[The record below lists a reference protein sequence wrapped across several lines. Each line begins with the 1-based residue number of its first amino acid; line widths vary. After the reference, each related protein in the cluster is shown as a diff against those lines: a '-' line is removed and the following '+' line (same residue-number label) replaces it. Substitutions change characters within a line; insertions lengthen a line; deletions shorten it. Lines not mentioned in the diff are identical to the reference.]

1 MLLSCY
7 VFVKNITAWGRDMVV
22 LEEVLCDW
30 QIDTEK

>member
-1 MLLSCY
+1 MLFRVTYLL
-7 VFVKNITAWGRDMVV
+7 KILLLEGRDMVV